1 MGRGEGAGDIECMLA
16 GEGASEGFGPKGT
29 GLNRL
34 SCIGMLG
41 GIALWGGIGPG
52 GGGPPCGGGH
62 GGPTELGLILW

>member
-52 GGGPPCGGGH
+52 GGGPP
-62 GGPTELGLILW
+62 